1 MANPKFTR
9 AWPGGCGDF
18 KIGANYATTLY
29 PQVRDKRMP
38 TYALIS

>member
-9 AWPGGCGDF
+9 AWPGGSGDF

-29 PQVRDKRMP
+29 PQVSAYHQILYM
-38 TYALIS
+38 L